1 MKVITSELEGPAFV
15 GSSSAPPVNSAL
27 ETNDTDVEMHTLP
40 INEPSSSSQG
50 VASTAGASSTN
61 PGAPQLPRANHSC
74 PRNISISSQSSFRPP
89 SRHSSVEP
97 ASPSQHHFS
106 IPGHRY
112 RPSVSSARAIGPSLI
127 AISVGLL

>member
-50 VASTAGASSTN
+50 VASTAGASSAN
-61 PGAPQLPRANHSC
+61 PGAPQLSCVNHLR
-74 PRNISISSQSSFRPP
+74 PQNISISCNPHLDHHP
-89 SRHSSVEP
+89 GTLLWSRLLHHSVTSVFLVVIIDC
-97 ASPSQHHFS
+97 QF
-106 IPGHRY
+106 
-112 RPSVSSARAIGPSLI
+112 
-127 AISVGLL
+127 LLREQ